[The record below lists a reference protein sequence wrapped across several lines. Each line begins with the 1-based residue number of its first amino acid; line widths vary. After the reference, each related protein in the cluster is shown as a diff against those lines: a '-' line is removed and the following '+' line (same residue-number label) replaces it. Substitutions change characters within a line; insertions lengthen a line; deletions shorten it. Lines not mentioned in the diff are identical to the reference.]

1 LDGFCRAVCKCS
13 DSAKFGLP
21 EREKSELQF
30 EINDQLYFVNF
41 LPSEGRWYLFTST
54 EGGMIKIPVAMD
66 AAPFENF
73 AVSPEEGK
81 APTIH

>member
-1 LDGFCRAVCKCS
+1 MQVERLGQ
-13 DSAKFGLP
+13 SARFGLP

-30 EINDQLYFVNF
+30 EINDQVYFVNF

-54 EGGMIKIPVAMD
+54 DGGMIKIPVAMD

-73 AVSPEEGK
+73 AVAAEEGK